1 MKKETYTKEDMEDY
15 ALYKSGLS
23 SSNEFKKLSKT
34 LKLMIKEYGKI
45 LSKIHN
51 QP

>member
-1 MKKETYTKEDMEDY
+1 VKKETYTKEDMEDY

-23 SSNEFKKLSKT
+23 SNNEFKKLSKI